1 MEFIT
6 IFHRKSRVMPSH
18 SPVFAS
24 VYMLSVSSPPSSF
37 SSLSSLSS
45 FTGCC
50 STINH
55 HCFNCTRSQSSRG
68 IVFTNFFIVLN
79 FISFFVLLTFTTV
92 FLLVIIFITLYFI
105 YFLLHSML
113 ALALH
118 RHLHFTHLL
127 HLFHYRHHQLHY
139 LLLHHSLLYSTTIV
153 PISVIVS
160 IILIISPCLH
170 QCLHLLIFPTIF
182 IFLFFSMFSVSS
194 SSTMSSDQAAL
205 SLSSSLPL
213 FSMSALGTV
222 FNISFIFLS
231 SPLPSLCSTSPQT

>member
-1 MEFIT
+1 
-6 IFHRKSRVMPSH
+6 
-18 SPVFAS
+18 
-24 VYMLSVSSPPSSF
+24 
-37 SSLSSLSS
+37 
-45 FTGCC
+45 
-50 STINH
+50 
-55 HCFNCTRSQSSRG
+55 
-68 IVFTNFFIVLN
+68 
-79 FISFFVLLTFTTV
+79 
-92 FLLVIIFITLYFI
+92 
-105 YFLLHSML
+105 ML

-127 HLFHYRHHQLHY
+127 HIFQYRHRQLHF
-139 LLLHHSLLYSTTIV
+139 LLLHHSLLSSTTIV

-160 IILIISPCLH
+160 IILIISPCPCLH
-170 QCLHLLIFPTIF
+170 QFLHLLIFPTIF

-194 SSTMSSDQAAL
+194 SSTLSSDQAAL

>member
-1 MEFIT
+1 MLVYS
-6 IFHRKSRVMPSH
+6 RKYRVMPSH

-24 VYMLSVSSPPSSF
+24 VYMFSVSSPPSSF

-50 STINH
+50 STLNH
-55 HCFNCTRSQSSRG
+55 HCFYCTRSQSSRG
-68 IVFTNFFIVLN
+68 IVFNNFFIVLN

-92 FLLVIIFITLYFI
+92 FLLVIIFITLYSIIF
-105 YFLLHSML
+105 LHSML

-127 HLFHYRHHQLHY
+127 HIFQYRHRQLHF
-139 LLLHHSLLYSTTIV
+139 LLLHHSLLSSTTIV

-160 IILIISPCLH
+160 IIFIISPCPCLH
-170 QCLHLLIFPTIF
+170 QFLNLLIFPTIF

-194 SSTMSSDQAAL
+194 SSTLSSDQAAL

-213 FSMSALGTV
+213 FSMPALGTV
-222 FNISFIFLS
+222 FNISLILLS

>member
-1 MEFIT
+1 MLVYSW
-6 IFHRKSRVMPSH
+6 KSRVMPSH

-24 VYMLSVSSPPSSF
+24 VYMFSVSSPPSSF

-45 FTGCC
+45 FTGC

-55 HCFNCTRSQSSRG
+55 HCFYCTRSQSSRG

-105 YFLLHSML
+105 YFLLHSIL

-127 HLFHYRHHQLHY
+127 HLFHYRHHQLHF
-139 LLLHHSLLYSTTIV
+139 LLLHHSLLSSTTIV

-160 IILIISPCLH
+160 IIFIISPCPCLH
-170 QCLHLLIFPTIF
+170 HFLHLLIFPTIF

-194 SSTMSSDQAAL
+194 SSTLSSDQATL
-205 SLSSSLPL
+205 SFSSSLPL